1 MSDAD
6 AIAAEFG
13 GADPIDAASAEIHR
27 RTLALLELTN
37 LEQSEG
43 NYLAAAE
50 VISALDRGKHLAARQ
65 HDDLDRRL
73 AFADATSRI
82 AIDRLGSDYGADE
95 YAEMLMTVERELRPT
110 LDDYDTH

>member
-1 MSDAD
+1 MSAD
-6 AIAAEFG
+6 AVAAEFG
-13 GADPIDAASAEIHR
+13 GGSDPVDAVSAETHR
-27 RTLALLELTN
+27 RAIALLGLTG
-37 LEQSEG
+37 LEESEQ

-50 VISALDRGKHLAARQ
+50 VIVALDRGKHLAARQ

-82 AIDRLGSDYGADE
+82 AIDRLGESYDADE

-110 LDDYDTH
+110 LNDYDDR